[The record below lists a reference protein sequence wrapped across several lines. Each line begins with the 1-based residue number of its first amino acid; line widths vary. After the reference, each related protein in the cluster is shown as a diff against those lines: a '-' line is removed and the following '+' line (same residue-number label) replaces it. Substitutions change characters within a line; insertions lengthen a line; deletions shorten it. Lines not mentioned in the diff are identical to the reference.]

1 MSKYAGPDRIVAER
15 IATAKQA
22 LGITVSGIYVGDTN
36 TASGDVRLATNWVK
50 VHLDELL
57 DLGRR
62 VADCEA
68 RVVAA
73 EEQRTQVTEAAE
85 MWQEQAARWEASYR
99 EEAVAAAREL
109 AVARAQTESV
119 RRQWGADVARAD
131 KAQRELAEACA
142 QIATLNR
149 AGGA

>member
-68 RVVAA
+68 RVIAA
-73 EEQRTQVTEAAE
+73 EEQRTACAE
-85 MWQEQAARWEASYR
+85 QL
-99 EEAVAAAREL
+99 AAAHRAMARDDATL
-109 AVARAQTESV
+109 AMYRT
-119 RRQWGADVARAD
+119 
-131 KAQRELAEACA
+131 LAES
-142 QIATLNR
+142 
-149 AGGA
+149 AGL